1 MKKDSKKKAPRSAQ
15 LSREIV
21 RDWAPLFKR
30 LTDVIDWAL
39 DIASQL
45 SRNYHEEGES
55 IEKVRTFVHAWL
67 EGQRAELPLNDLL
80 TTIAILF
87 AAIEI
92 DLGIDSVSL
101 LAPLRTMLDTPSAA
115 AEGDPLPRRRARG
128 EADGRDPSLPR
139 PQRERRLPPVRR
151 LGAVMKKKKKQ
162 KKHYYRNA
170 APRPA
175 PTRNAAPRAP
185 RASSDETPVRRLALT
200 AAGATGASL
209 VDRSSRTRA
218 GHRRRSQRR
227 SPLSVPASRGKATR
241 RTSAASAPA

>member
-45 SRNYHEEGES
+45 SRNYHEDHES
-55 IEKVRTFVHAWL
+55 IENVRVFVHAWL

-101 LAPLRTMLDTPSAA
+101 LAPLRTMLEAPSTLPKVIRCPGVERAEKPTVVIRRFPGRNASAA
-115 AEGDPLPRRRARG
+115 F
-128 EADGRDPSLPR
+128 
-139 PQRERRLPPVRR
+139 
-151 LGAVMKKKKKQ
+151 
-162 KKHYYRNA
+162 HHFA
-170 APRPA
+170 A
-175 PTRNAAPRAP
+175 
-185 RASSDETPVRRLALT
+185 
-200 AAGATGASL
+200 
-209 VDRSSRTRA
+209 
-218 GHRRRSQRR
+218 
-227 SPLSVPASRGKATR
+227 
-241 RTSAASAPA
+241 